1 MSSSDLDKLATCE
14 LDTEQLRQVA
24 EESSRARL
32 YPYTYE
38 EAEVDDDE
46 APGTERT
53 RIANL
58 MQEVRLER
66 EGPTELALRS
76 ACKSWRWHAS
86 CSSSVAP
93 VRLRSQLQ

>member
-1 MSSSDLDKLATCE
+1 MSSSDLDKVE

-38 EAEVDDDE
+38 EAGGDDDQ

-53 RIANL
+53 RTANL
-58 MQEVRLER
+58 TQAQVRLDR
-66 EGPTELALRS
+66 VGPTELALRS
-76 ACKSWRWHAS
+76 ACKSLRWHAS
-86 CSSSVAP
+86 CSSSVTP
-93 VRLRSQLQ
+93 VRLQCQLQ